1 MTIDKIS
8 ETVEKTYEYYKKGKS
23 IEEISK
29 LRGFVTS
36 TIYSHI
42 ASLISNKII
51 KLEEIVN
58 ESKKKNILRVLKE
71 KDFENLTELKSSLDD
86 SISYGEIKC
95 VLAFL
100 KSQEN
105 NDSISLM
112 NNKSKKITKK
122 NLVNEKDIYKESPK
136 TNVFTVV
143 ELTRYLKNLFEKD
156 KKLNDLFVQGEI
168 SNLIYH
174 SSGHV
179 YFNLKDEKSQVRCAL
194 FRRAKENLKFKLENG
209 MKIVVKGSLEI
220 YEPRGE
226 YSIIVEDIQPDG
238 LGALHLAFIQLKIKL
253 EKEGLFL
260 KEHKIPL
267 PRFPKVIGIIT
278 SPTGAALQDIL
289 KVIKKRYP
297 LVKVIIIPT
306 LVQGKESASSIVNS
320 IKLMNKIENMEV
332 AIVGRGGGSIEDLWS
347 FNEEIVARAIF
358 ESKVPIISAV
368 GHETD
373 FTIADFV
380 ADERSPTPSAAAE
393 RIVPDIMEIWGNLN
407 HLEKRANKSF
417 YYKLKLCKSNLE
429 QINEKYMFKKF
440 MEIINSNYQELDQ
453 IKDQIESSILNQ
465 IEQGRNTLEIIKSK
479 VIALN
484 PMGVLKRGYSIV
496 KDGNKILTNSLDI
509 EKGKDINI
517 VLSKGKL
524 EAEVKKIWKK

>member
-1 MTIDKIS
+1 MTIASKTIN
-8 ETVEKTYEYYKKGKS
+8 ETYEYYKEGKS
-23 IEEISK
+23 IEEIAE
-29 LRGFVTS
+29 LRNLAWS
-36 TIYSHI
+36 TVYGHI
-42 ASLISNKII
+42 ASLISNGKI

-58 ESKKKNILRVLKE
+58 KSKSSKILQAVEEIDFEGLKE
-71 KDFENLTELKSSLDD
+71 LKEYLGESF
-86 SISYGEIKC
+86 SYGEIKC
-95 VLAFL
+95 VLASIKIPDKEL
-100 KSQEN
+100 NALDKKSN
-105 NDSISLM
+105 PYNKIS
-112 NNKSKKITKK
+112 KSNI
-122 NLVNEKDIYKESPK
+122 
-136 TNVFTVV
+136 FTVR

-168 SNLIYH
+168 SNLINH
-174 SSGHV
+174 SSGHI
-179 YFNLKDEKSQVRCAL
+179 YFNLKDEKSQ
-194 FRRAKENLKFKLENG
+194 
-209 MKIVVKGSLEI
+209 IVVKGSLEI

-226 YSIIVEDIQPDG
+226 YSIIVEEIQPAG
-238 LGALHLAFIQLKIKL
+238 LGALHLAFIQLKNKL

-260 KEHKIPL
+260 KENKKSL
-267 PRFPKVIGIIT
+267 PNFPKVIGIIT
-278 SPTGAALQDIL
+278 SSTGAALQDIL

-297 LVKVIIIPT
+297 LVKIIIIPT

-320 IKLMNKIENMEV
+320 IKLMNEIKNIDV

-358 ESKVPIISAV
+358 ESKVPILSAV

-393 RIVPDIMEIWGNLN
+393 RIVPDIIEIWKNLN

-453 IKDQIESSILNQ
+453 IKDQIELSILNQ
-465 IEQGRNTLEIIKSK
+465 IKLEKNTLEIIKSK
-479 VIALN
+479 VIVLN
-484 PMGVLKRGYSIV
+484 PMNVLKRGYSIV
-496 KDGNKILTNSLDI
+496 KDGNKILTSSLDI

-517 VLSKGKL
+517 VLSKGRL
-524 EAEVKKIWKK
+524 GAEVKKIWKK